1 MSEETQVT
9 PEQTTEAQTEVV
21 STPEVSNDSDY
32 KAHPAHEK
40 LLSELPE
47 AWHQKVI
54 PHLQEQDKYYQQQM
68 EKFTPFK
75 EYVEQGVSPEVIL
88 GGINLARAIETQPT
102 EVYASLK
109 DYLIG
114 QGLLEEDARQAARGI
129 MEEESGEDFD
139 EIFDDSEIPSALRR
153 ELEELK
159 EFQSQQMDYME
170 RQELEKA
177 TAEYTVELE
186 SEIATLRRDYSISDA
201 HEIAIYDL
209 MNAAINAGRE
219 ISVADAAK
227 QLQAMVGQF
236 QRAGATGSQQA
247 PMVVG
252 SAGGA
257 GIQAQNLEIPKDDK
271 GKKAMMQQIFEDYKK
286 ANQNSI

>member
-9 PEQTTEAQTEVV
+9 PEQTTEAETNVV
-21 STPEVSNDSDY
+21 DAPATSESEY

-75 EYVEQGVSPEVIL
+75 EYVDQGVSSEVIL
-88 GGINLARAIETQPT
+88 GGINLARAIETKPT

-109 DYLIG
+109 DYLLG
-114 QGLLEEDARQAARGI
+114 QGLLEDDARQAAKDI
-129 MEEESGEDFD
+129 MEEKSGEDFD
-139 EIFDDSEIPSALRR
+139 DMFDDSEIPSALKK
-153 ELEELK
+153 ELQELRSLQEK
-159 EFQSQQMDYME
+159 QAGYIEK
-170 RQELEKA
+170 QELEKA
-177 TAEYTVELE
+177 TAEYTAELE
-186 SEIATLRRDYSISDA
+186 SEMATLKSQFAISEA
-201 HEIAIYDL
+201 HEVAIYDL

-219 ISVADAAK
+219 ITVADAAK
-227 QLQAMVGQF
+227 QLQGMVGSF
-236 QRAGATGSQQA
+236 QRAGATPAEPA
-247 PMVVG
+247 PMVIG

-257 GIQAQNLEIPKDDK
+257 GVQAENLEVPKDDK
-271 GKKAMMQQIFEDYKK
+271 GKKAMMEQLFKDYQK
-286 ANQNSI
+286 ANQGIL

>member
-9 PEQTTEAQTEVV
+9 PEQTTEAETNVV
-21 STPEVSNDSDY
+21 DAPASESEY

-68 EKFTPFK
+68 ERFTPFK
-75 EYVEQGVSPEVIL
+75 EYVDQGVSPEVIL
-88 GGINLARAIETQPT
+88 GGINLARAIESQPT

-109 DYLIG
+109 DYLLS
-114 QGLLEEDARQAARGI
+114 QGLLEEDAQQAAKTI

-139 EIFDDSEIPSALRR
+139 EMFDDSEIPSALKK
-153 ELEELK
+153 ELQELRNLQ
-159 EFQSQQMDYME
+159 EQQSNYIE
-170 RQELEKA
+170 NQELEKA

-186 SEIATLRRDYSISDA
+186 SEMASLRSQFAINDA
-201 HEIAIYDL
+201 HETAIYDL
-209 MNAAINAGRE
+209 MNSALNAGRE

-227 QLQAMVGQF
+227 QLQGMVGTF
-236 QRAGATGSQQA
+236 QRIGATPTESA
-247 PMVVG
+247 PMVIG

-257 GIQAQNLEIPKDDK
+257 GVQAQNLEVPKDDK
-271 GKKAMMQQIFEDYKK
+271 GKRAMMEQLFKDYQK
-286 ANQNSI
+286 ANQGIL

>member
-1 MSEETQVT
+1 MSEETQVA
-9 PEQTTEAQTEVV
+9 PEQTTEAETNVV
-21 STPEVSNDSDY
+21 APVSSGEPEY
-32 KAHPAHEK
+32 KAHPAHER

-75 EYVEQGVSPEVIL
+75 EYVDQGVSPEVIL

-109 DYLIG
+109 DYLLS
-114 QGLLEEDARQAARGI
+114 QGLLEEDAKQAAKTI

-139 EIFDDSEIPSALRR
+139 DMFDDSEVPSALKK
-153 ELEELK
+153 ELQELRALQEE
-159 EFQSQQMDYME
+159 QSSYIQS
-170 RQELEKA
+170 QELEKA

-186 SEIATLRRDYSISDA
+186 SEMDNLRTQFSITEA
-201 HEIAIYDL
+201 HEMAIYDL
-209 MNAAINAGRE
+209 MNAALNAGRE

-227 QLQAMVGQF
+227 QLQGMVGTF
-236 QRAGATGSQQA
+236 QRAGAVPAENA
-247 PMVVG
+247 PMVIG

-257 GIQAQNLEIPKDDK
+257 GVQAQNLEVPKDDK
-271 GKKAMMQQIFEDYKK
+271 GKRAMMEQLFKDYQK
-286 ANQNSI
+286 ANQGIL

>member
-9 PEQTTEAQTEVV
+9 PEQTTEAETDVV
-21 STPEVSNDSDY
+21 EAPATSESEY

-68 EKFTPFK
+68 ERFTPFK
-75 EYVEQGVSPEVIL
+75 EYVDQGVSPEVIL
-88 GGINLARAIETQPT
+88 GGINLARAIESQPT

-109 DYLIG
+109 DYLLG
-114 QGLLEEDARQAARGI
+114 QGLLEDDAKQAAKTI

-139 EIFDDSEIPSALRR
+139 DMFDDSEVPSALRK
-153 ELEELK
+153 EL
-159 EFQSQQMDYME
+159 
-170 RQELEKA
+170 QELRNLQEEQSSYIEKQELDKA

-186 SEIATLRRDYSISDA
+186 TEMETLRSQFSITEA
-201 HEIAIYDL
+201 HEVAIYDL
-209 MNAAINAGRE
+209 MNAALNAGRE

-227 QLQAMVGQF
+227 QLQGMVGTF
-236 QRAGATGSQQA
+236 QRAGAVPAEGA
-247 PMVVG
+247 PMVIG

-257 GIQAQNLEIPKDDK
+257 GIQAENLEVPKDDK
-271 GKKAMMQQIFEDYKK
+271 GKRAMMEQLFKDYQK
-286 ANQNSI
+286 ANQGIL

>member
-9 PEQTTEAQTEVV
+9 PDQTTEAETNVV
-21 STPEVSNDSDY
+21 APASSGEPEY

-40 LLSELPE
+40 LLLELPE

-75 EYVEQGVSPEVIL
+75 EYVDQGVSPEVIL

-109 DYLIG
+109 DYLLS
-114 QGLLEEDARQAARGI
+114 QGLLEDDAKQAAKSI

-139 EIFDDSEIPSALRR
+139 DMFDDSEIPSALKK
-153 ELEELK
+153 ELQELRALQEE
-159 EFQSQQMDYME
+159 QSDYIQS
-170 RQELEKA
+170 QELEKA

-186 SEIATLRRDYSISDA
+186 SEMDTLRTQYNITEA
-201 HEIAIYDL
+201 HEMAIYDL
-209 MNAAINAGRE
+209 MNAALNAGRE

-227 QLQAMVGQF
+227 QLQGMVGTF
-236 QRAGATGSQQA
+236 QRAGAVPAENA
-247 PMVVG
+247 PMVIG

-257 GIQAQNLEIPKDDK
+257 GVQAQNLEVPKDDK
-271 GKKAMMQQIFEDYKK
+271 GKRAMMEQLFKDYQK
-286 ANQNSI
+286 ANQGIL

>member
-9 PEQTTEAQTEVV
+9 PEQTTEAPTNVV
-21 STPEVSNDSDY
+21 DAPASEPEY

-68 EKFTPFK
+68 ERFTPFK
-75 EYVEQGVSPEVIL
+75 EYVDQGVSPEVIL
-88 GGINLARAIETQPT
+88 GGINLARAIESQPT

-109 DYLIG
+109 DYLLS
-114 QGLLEEDARQAARGI
+114 QGLLEDDAKQAAKTI

-139 EIFDDSEIPSALRR
+139 EMFDDSEIPSALKK
-153 ELEELK
+153 EL
-159 EFQSQQMDYME
+159 
-170 RQELEKA
+170 QELRNLQAEQSSYIEKQELDKA
-177 TAEYTVELE
+177 TAEYTQELE
-186 SEIATLRRDYSISDA
+186 SEMASLRSQFAINDA
-201 HEIAIYDL
+201 HETAIYDL
-209 MNAAINAGRE
+209 MNSALNAGRE

-227 QLQAMVGQF
+227 QLQGMVGAF
-236 QRAGATGSQQA
+236 QRIGAVPAESA
-247 PMVVG
+247 PMVIG

-257 GIQAQNLEIPKDDK
+257 GVQAQNLEVPKDDK
-271 GKKAMMQQIFEDYKK
+271 GKRAMMEQLFKDYQK
-286 ANQNSI
+286 ANQGIL

>member
-9 PEQTTEAQTEVV
+9 PEQTTEAETNVV
-21 STPEVSNDSDY
+21 NAAPSEPEY

-68 EKFTPFK
+68 ERFTPFK
-75 EYVEQGVSPEVIL
+75 EYVDQGVSPEVIL

-109 DYLIG
+109 DYLLG
-114 QGLLEEDARQAARGI
+114 QGLLEDDAKQAAKTI

-139 EIFDDSEIPSALRR
+139 EMFDDSEIPSALKK
-153 ELEELK
+153 EL
-159 EFQSQQMDYME
+159 
-170 RQELEKA
+170 QELRNLQAEQSSYIEKQELDKA
-177 TAEYTVELE
+177 TAEYTQELE
-186 SEIATLRRDYSISDA
+186 SEMEALRSQFSITEA
-201 HEIAIYDL
+201 HETAIYDL
-209 MNAAINAGRE
+209 MNAALNAGRE

-227 QLQAMVGQF
+227 QLQGMVGTF
-236 QRAGATGSQQA
+236 QRAGATPAEPA
-247 PMVVG
+247 PMVIG

-257 GIQAQNLEIPKDDK
+257 GVQAQNLEVPKDDK
-271 GKKAMMQQIFEDYKK
+271 GKRAMMEQLFKDYQK
-286 ANQNSI
+286 ANQGIL

>member
-9 PEQTTEAQTEVV
+9 PDQTTEAETNVV
-21 STPEVSNDSDY
+21 APSGEPEY

-75 EYVEQGVSPEVIL
+75 EYVDQGVSPEVIL

-109 DYLIG
+109 DYLLS
-114 QGLLEEDARQAARGI
+114 QGLLEEDARQAAKEI
-129 MEEESGEDFD
+129 MEDESGEDFD
-139 EIFDDSEIPSALRR
+139 DMFDDSEIPSALKK
-153 ELEELK
+153 ELQELK
-159 EFQSQQMDYME
+159 ALQEEQSNYIQS
-170 RQELEKA
+170 QELEKA

-186 SEIATLRRDYSISDA
+186 SEMETLRTQYNITEA
-201 HEIAIYDL
+201 HEMAIYDL
-209 MNAAINAGRE
+209 MNAALNAGRE

-227 QLQAMVGQF
+227 QLQGMVGTF
-236 QRAGATGSQQA
+236 QRAGAAPAEDA
-247 PMVVG
+247 PMVIG

-257 GIQAQNLEIPKDDK
+257 GVQAQNLEVPKDDK
-271 GKKAMMQQIFEDYKK
+271 GKRAMMEQLFKDYQK
-286 ANQNSI
+286 ANQGIL